1 MGHFTVRATSRPRPT
16 SDSVTGRSTSELPP
30 ESRPVT
36 RTTNT
41 FTSRVRLLSALILL
55 PLGSTGL
62 LPAQVAGS
70 AASTGWRVA
79 SEPSVR
85 IGTSGDRPG
94 HDLLG
99 VVGASRLT
107 DGSIAVA
114 TAGTSGLRFYA
125 PDGTWRTTAGRPG
138 DGPGEFRRLEAMVP
152 YRGDSLAAWDGRLVR
167 ITLFDSRG
175 RPGRSISVGEPYLT
189 LHGATSDGS
198 FVLHRPEQVALDAE
212 SGLRD
217 VAIEVFRLGPDGSP
231 GSSLGRVLG
240 RRTWVGEVVGLMS
253 TTDQPLGPSSRV
265 AAARTDVWI
274 ANAGT
279 GRIAR
284 SGPGGRLLSIAREAS
299 TGPIT
304 ARHLRAAKAR
314 YAATLAE
321 YPADIADGLLAGF
334 DRIDR
339 PATLPPFGQVVAD
352 REGYVWVQH
361 GDPERAREW
370 EVFDRDGGRVTSVG
384 FPALDRVLEIGRDYL
399 LGTWTDAL
407 DVEYV
412 GLFSVSRG

>member
-1 MGHFTVRATSRPRPT
+1 M
-16 SDSVTGRSTSELPP
+16 
-30 ESRPVT
+30 

-41 FTSRVRLLSALILL
+41 FPGRFRLLSAVILL
-55 PLGSTGL
+55 PLGSPGPLQPQT
-62 LPAQVAGS
+62 AGPV
-70 AASTGWRVA
+70 ASTGWGVA
-79 SEPSVR
+79 SDPSVR
-85 IGTSGDRPG
+85 IGTAGDRRG

-99 VVGASRLT
+99 VVGASRLS

-125 PDGTWRTTAGRPG
+125 PDGTWQFTAGRPG

-152 YRGDSLAAWDGRLVR
+152 YRGDSLATWDGRLAR
-167 ITLFDSRG
+167 ITLYDSRG
-175 RPGRSISVGEPYLT
+175 RPGRSIPVGEPYLT
-189 LHGATSDGS
+189 LHGASSDGS
-198 FVLHRPEQVALDAE
+198 FLLHRPEQVALEAE

-217 VAIEVFRLGPDGSP
+217 VAMEVFRLGPDGSP
-231 GSSLGRVLG
+231 GGSHGRVLG

-253 TTDQPLGPSSRV
+253 TSDQPLGPSSRV
-265 AAARTDVWI
+265 AVAGSDVWI
-274 ANAGT
+274 ADAGT
-279 GRIAR
+279 GRIAG
-284 SGPGGRLLSIAREAS
+284 SGRGGRPLSIAREAGA
-299 TGPIT
+299 GPVT

-321 YPADIADGLLAGF
+321 YPAEIADGLLAGF

-370 EVFDRDGGRVTSVG
+370 EVFDPDGGRVASVG
-384 FPALDRVLEIGRDYL
+384 LPAVDRVLEIGHDYL
-399 LGTWTDAL
+399 LGTWTDEL

-412 GLFSVSRG
+412 GLFPVSRG